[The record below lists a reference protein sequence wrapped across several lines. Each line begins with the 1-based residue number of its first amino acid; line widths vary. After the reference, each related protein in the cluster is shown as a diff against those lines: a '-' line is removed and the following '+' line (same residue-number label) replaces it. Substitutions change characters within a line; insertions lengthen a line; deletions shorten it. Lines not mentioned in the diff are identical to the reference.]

1 MTVWEAAELALTHD
15 LQMKKVPYLN
25 IQNVHTCVFELIF
38 FSFSPWKSARK
49 LTPVL
54 LGFFRPQVSTAFPAC
69 SGRRRS
75 GWRSRL
81 RPTSS
86 TACTRASTRAS
97 RSSLACRSNGRACCR
112 TRPTGLSPWWTPPTS
127 PPSSWL
133 PWRWEWEQ
141 TAAPAS
147 FRLNH
152 DPSLRSLAH
161 VSFPH
166 SLICSSEKLT
176 TSHFCSFF
184 SRYHSPS
191 PSLVYKCVNASRP
204 KFLFCRLL
212 CRLFCFTPLLLSSP
226 HAKQVVSPDTSPSVA
241 SSHFIR
247 VRDVPKILTSFY
259 RPIIFTQDVKKQISC
274 PWMSYVSGCAV
285 HWPRKVILCLGAF
298 SCTVSQLWHS
308 KPSWRTVSL
317 GCT

>member
-1 MTVWEAAELALTHD
+1 MFTLVYLSLFSSYFPRG
-15 LQMKKVPYLN
+15 KVLGSWRLFFW
-25 IQNVHTCVFELIF
+25 VF
-38 FSFSPWKSARK
+38 
-49 LTPVL
+49 L
-54 LGFFRPQVSTAFPAC
+54 LQVSTAFPAC

-184 SRYHSPS
+184 SHVTTV
-191 PSLVYKCVNASRP
+191 LH
-204 KFLFCRLL
+204 LLL
-212 CRLFCFTPLLLSSP
+212 CIN
-226 HAKQVVSPDTSPSVA
+226 V
-241 SSHFIR
+241 
-247 VRDVPKILTSFY
+247 
-259 RPIIFTQDVKKQISC
+259 
-274 PWMSYVSGCAV
+274 
-285 HWPRKVILCLGAF
+285 
-298 SCTVSQLWHS
+298 
-308 KPSWRTVSL
+308 
-317 GCT
+317 